1 MPPTLASHHARVTR
15 DDRAPELLVVAH
27 EVIVERAAAASLER
41 NPSATFGIESACDAA
56 VSIPRSRVAEQ
67 DHQTTKGGGMG
78 LLGTTIETPYELYV
92 HKLGAALT
100 MERTILDMLPQLE
113 ENANDTQLKESLRL
127 HYEETQQHV
136 ANLER
141 AFEALGAGVDESSC
155 PAIEGLEK
163 EGQATLK
170 MVDDTLNDHV
180 IISGVCETEHHEI
193 AVYEGLITKAE
204 AMGEQE
210 VVRLLQRNLDSEEA
224 TLEKAKMM
232 GEQLARQTAS
242 QPV

>member
-1 MPPTLASHHARVTR
+1 MS
-15 DDRAPELLVVAH
+15 
-27 EVIVERAAAASLER
+27 
-41 NPSATFGIESACDAA
+41 
-56 VSIPRSRVAEQ
+56 
-67 DHQTTKGGGMG
+67 
-78 LLGTTIETPYELYV
+78 LLGTTIETPHELYV

-100 MERTILDMLPQLE
+100 MERTILDMLPQLR
-113 ENANDTQLKESLRL
+113 ENANDTQLEESLRL

-141 AFEALGAGVDESSC
+141 AFEALGAGVDESPC

-163 EGQATLK
+163 EGHATLK

-193 AVYEGLITKAE
+193 AVYEGLIMNAE

-224 TLEKAKMM
+224 TLQKAQQM
-232 GEQLARQTAS
+232 GQQLAQQAAQ
-242 QPV
+242 QPA